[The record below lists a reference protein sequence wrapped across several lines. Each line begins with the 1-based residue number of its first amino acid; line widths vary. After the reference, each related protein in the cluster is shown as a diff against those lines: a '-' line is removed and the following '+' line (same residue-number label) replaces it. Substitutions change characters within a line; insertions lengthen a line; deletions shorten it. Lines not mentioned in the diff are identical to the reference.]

1 MCTVIDNI
9 TRKTAQE
16 DIEVYKV
23 VVIVNMFGHSQ
34 TVAPYRYTVYESNDV
49 HSELEV
55 PTPHVVPIGCSG
67 EIQTHKIEI
76 GLHSIKN
83 LDDAKSMFSWRFS
96 NRESSCYKLI
106 KATIP
111 KGSEY
116 YEGFDFISPF
126 GDYVWPLLV
135 SDRLILHP
143 DEVIE
148 SSRK

>member
-1 MCTVIDNI
+1 MCTVTYNL

-16 DIEVYKV
+16 DIEVYKIV
-23 VVIVNMFGHSQ
+23 AIVNMLGHSQ
-34 TVAPYRYTVYESNDV
+34 TIAPYRCTVYKSNDV

-67 EIQTHKIEI
+67 EMHTHKIEL

-83 LDDAKSMFSWRFS
+83 LDDAKSMFFWRFS
-96 NRESSCYKLI
+96 NRGSSYYKLI

-116 YEGFDFISPF
+116 YEGFDFINAF
-126 GDYVWPLLV
+126 GYYVWPLLV

-143 DEVIE
+143 YEVIE

>member
-1 MCTVIDNI
+1 MCTVTYNL
-9 TRKTAQE
+9 TRKIAQK
-16 DIEVYKV
+16 DIEVYKIV
-23 VVIVNMFGHSQ
+23 AIVNMYGHSQ
-34 TVAPYRYTVYESNDV
+34 TVAPYRYTIYESNDV

-55 PTPHVVPIGCSG
+55 PTQHVVQTKCAG
-67 EIQTHKIEI
+67 EIRTHKIDI
-76 GLHSIKN
+76 GLHSIKY

-96 NRESSCYKLI
+96 QCGSSRFKLI

-116 YEGFDFISPF
+116 YEGYDFIDAI
-126 GDYVWPLLV
+126 GGYTWPMLV

>member
-34 TVAPYRYTVYESNDV
+34 TVAPHRYTVYESNDI
-49 HSELEV
+49 HSKLEV
-55 PTPHVVPIGCSG
+55 PTPHVVQIGCSG
-67 EIQTHKIEI
+67 EMYTHKIEI

-83 LDDAKSMFSWRFS
+83 LDDAKSMFFWRFS
-96 NRESSCYKLI
+96 QRGSSQFKLI

-116 YEGFDFISPF
+116 YDGFDFINSF
-126 GDYVWPLLV
+126 GYYVWPVLV